1 MPNILTC
8 VFYNSVQQN
17 VTALCCAKAFI
28 GTINLVAF
36 FAALFHL
43 FCFVFSL
50 FYSLLEVKYHVN
62 IDIKSSIA
70 KGLLFFKC
78 QSCPKVRNRITE

>member
-8 VFYNSVQQN
+8 VFYNNVQQN

-43 FCFVFSL
+43 FCFWFL
-50 FYSLLEVKYHVN
+50 F
-62 IDIKSSIA
+62 
-70 KGLLFFKC
+70 LFFPFSTLSLKL
-78 QSCPKVRNRITE
+78 SITLISISNQALQRDSSFLSLVQK